1 MWRCKPIT
9 KGLPPSTL
17 DALLLLHYS
26 VYRMKSLLLY
36 DPRKTQ
42 GRRVAASLPVLD
54 GGGNG
59 QVEGR
64 SAASSLLP
72 PSEARHSL
80 PLSSSPLL
88 HRPHDLFG
96 PGRTLERCPYCGSK
110 AIGTRGRRSRK
121 KESIPGYSCRAC
133 RRHFT
138 PRARPLSR
146 GQYPD
151 TQIIEGMLLYCKGHS
166 HAEVA
171 RRLCR
176 AYGHRG
182 LNASTVQRWVADR
195 RHLLSYLRLR
205 DLPPRYARL
214 ERLVARRRLSHRQTY
229 DYHCHRKKL
238 GLALQ
243 RRLDPALPQAFPIQA
258 VADYLTGL
266 TERVPSAPFSNPNGL
281 RGSALKPAFI
291 DLSAPVACKDNQAI
305 QMAQL
310 VVPTVGINTQRHPR
324 LQDFMIHADAAT
336 LAVEVPLW
344 LSADEIALIE
354 ARHRISL
361 VPRGGPSGPITG
373 HADILQLRNGRLHV
387 LDYKPNAR
395 LEEPFAQLAFYALA
409 LTVRVPGLMLNHI
422 ACAWFDETAY
432 YEFRPESALL
442 KIGR

>member
-1 MWRCKPIT
+1 
-9 KGLPPSTL
+9 
-17 DALLLLHYS
+17 
-26 VYRMKSLLLY
+26 MKLLLLY

-42 GRRVAASLPVLD
+42 RRSVAASAPIVVECGD
-54 GGGNG
+54 GRI
-59 QVEGR
+59 EGER
-64 SAASSLLP
+64 PASS
-72 PSEARHSL
+72 SL
-80 PLSSSPLL
+80 PSGKVPRFPSLPSPPLL
-88 HRPHDLFG
+88 HQPHDLFG
-96 PGRTLERCPYCGSK
+96 PGRSLERCPYCGSK
-110 AIGTRGRRSRK
+110 DIGTRGRRPRK

-151 TQIIEGMLLYCKGHS
+151 TQIIEGVVLYCKGHS

-176 AYGHRG
+176 AYGHKD

-243 RRLDPALPQAFPIQA
+243 RRLDPALPHAFPIQA

-344 LSADEIALIE
+344 LSAD
-354 ARHRISL
+354 
-361 VPRGGPSGPITG
+361 
-373 HADILQLRNGRLHV
+373 
-387 LDYKPNAR
+387 
-395 LEEPFAQLAFYALA
+395 
-409 LTVRVPGLMLNHI
+409 
-422 ACAWFDETAY
+422 
-432 YEFRPESALL
+432 
-442 KIGR
+442 